1 MNMVDKTDNC
11 WLNYL
16 VIGTK
21 LEPLFLCSQSHILSN
36 NLISIIVYFEIP
48 MGKREEEGKKKVS

>member
-1 MNMVDKTDNC
+1 M
-11 WLNYL
+11 

-21 LEPLFLCSQSHILSN
+21 VEPLFLCSQSHILSN